1 MKKKLLLAFLST
13 VFSISVLLP
22 VKGQIRE
29 FGNFIVTGT
38 EDAQKLFEAYV
49 TPYANGFGASLTGG
63 WYNTA
68 KPHSLGGFDLTLSL
82 NAAFVPSDHKSF
94 IVDDLELSSLVP
106 SSGADTESPTIA
118 GENES
123 GPQMEYNISQNQMTF
138 NAEAFELPP
147 GTGVGIVPSPMVQA
161 GIGLIKGTEVMVR
174 YMPKVGNDKGKVGLW
189 GVGLKHD
196 IKQWIPVLSSVP
208 ILNVSVMG
216 GYTKLSTFVELL
228 EVSPARVNLQDYYQ
242 GADNGV
248 WDDQRVVFSAGSFTG
263 NLLVSAD
270 LPIIC
275 FYGGI
280 GFARTA
286 SNLKLEG
293 NYPMITD
300 FAVEENEMNPVVTA
314 EEDPLDI
321 EIKNQDGGLT
331 KPRVNVGMRFK
342 LGILTLHADYTRAN
356 YNVLSAGIGISF
368 R

>member
-1 MKKKLLLAFLST
+1 MKKKCILSFLLIGFT
-13 VFSISVLLP
+13 INFSILTNA
-22 VKGQIRE
+22 QIRE

-38 EDAQKLFEAYV
+38 DDAQKLFKEHI

-68 KPHSLGGFDLTLSL
+68 KPHSLGGFDVTLSL
-82 NAAFVPSDHKSF
+82 NAAFVPSEHKKYV
-94 IVDDLELSSLVP
+94 VDDLELNSLQRLP
-106 SSGADTESPTIA
+106 GTETESPTIA
-118 GENES
+118 GENAS
-123 GPQMEYNISQNQMTF
+123 GPEMQYTITQNGLSFSDT
-138 NAEAFELPP
+138 AFALPP
-147 GTGVGIVPSPMVQA
+147 GTGVGIVPSPMIQA

-174 YMPKVGNDKGKVGLW
+174 YMPKVGNDKGKLGLW

-208 ILNVSVMG
+208 ILNISVMG
-216 GYTKLSTFVELL
+216 GYTKLNTYIELA
-228 EVSPARVNLQDYYQ
+228 EINPGEVNLEDYYQ
-242 GADNGV
+242 GTDPSV
-248 WDDQRVVFSAGSFTG
+248 WEDQRMVFTAGSFTG

-270 LPIIC
+270 LPVVC
-275 FYGGI
+275 FYGGV

-286 SNLKLEG
+286 TNLKLEG

-300 FAVEENEMNPVVTA
+300 FTVDGNELTPVVTA

-331 KPRVNVGMRFK
+331 KPRVNIGMRIK

-356 YNVLSAGIGISF
+356 YNVISAGLGISF